1 MENLQKNGQIKL
13 LSSLAFNNMEI
24 ISKRKDNLGFEHSL
38 FQGLNWK
45 QPRTEKN
52 FKNWKDEIITEF
64 TNNINAQRKASG
76 WKYIDKKGKEVKT
89 EPVTEGLISVLINQ
103 HPIYKEDK
111 DECYKLLKTC
121 REKHFGIFFWAL
133 KIK

>member
-1 MENLQKNGQIKL
+1 MQ
-13 LSSLAFNNMEI
+13 I
-24 ISKRKDNLGFEHSL
+24 ISKTKDNLGFEHSL

-45 QPRTEKN
+45 IKKTEKN

-121 REKHFGIFFWAL
+121 REKHFGIFFWAV

>member
-1 MENLQKNGQIKL
+1 
-13 LSSLAFNNMEI
+13 MEI
-24 ISKRKDNLGFEHSL
+24 ISKTKDNLGFEHSL

-45 QPRTEKN
+45 QPKTEKN

-64 TNNINAQRKASG
+64 TIGINKGRVG
-76 WKYIDKKGKEVKT
+76 TKYKQ
-89 EPVTEGLISVLINQ
+89 VTEKVVALKINQ

-133 KIK
+133 KINK